1 MIRARTAPIVNR
13 GSIYRARHVH
23 QCCEAGKI
31 LGQNSSGCLRSFLHM
46 GGEGGFGKGGFGD
59 KGKGKG
65 KKGKGKGK
73 GKGKQEEKQ
82 WVPMTKLGRLVNDN
96 KINNLEEIYL
106 HSLPIKEP
114 EIIDHFYPPGSLKD
128 EVLKIH
134 PVQKMTS
141 AGQTNRFVCY
151 VLVGDTNGHIGL
163 GSKCAKEV
171 ATAIRG
177 GIIAAKLNLI
187 PVRRGFWGNRIGLPH
202 TVPMKVHGKC
212 GSVRARLIPAPRGSG
227 IVGSP
232 VMKKMMAFAGISDCF
247 TCSCGHTRTTANFAK
262 ATFEALK
269 ATYGYLTPDLWTATR
284 FTNSPSC
291 GHTRTTANFA
301 KATFEALKAT
311 YGYLTP
317 DLWTATRFTNSPF
330 QEFTDYLAQ
339 SKKSAN
345 GPSSGSGVG
354 LAAWHPRAGL
364 PNPDIHAK
372 AKEQPMLR
380 QCAPDPHRD
389 VSERSQIGPAAKASR
404 GPAAWR
410 LRLAVLALALHKS
423 EGIERKRG
431 AGIRSANAYLRAMEM
446 WASQ

>member
-1 MIRARTAPIVNR
+1 MIKDPYILPAWRQ
-13 GSIYRARHVH
+13 RHHTSLAALMFILV
-23 QCCEAGKI
+23 QCLVPQHPTERCSVFVCTYWG
-31 LGQNSSGCLRSFLHM
+31 LPDM
-46 GGEGGFGKGGFGD
+46 GGDGGFGKGGFGD

-82 WVPMTKLGRLVNDN
+82 WTPMTKLGRLVNDG
-96 KINNLEEIYL
+96 KITCLEDIYL

-128 EVLKIH
+128 DVLKIH

-177 GIIAAKLNLI
+177 GIIAAKINLI

-269 ATYGYLTPDLWTATR
+269 ATYGYLTPDLWK
-284 FTNSPSC
+284 P
-291 GHTRTTANFA
+291 TTHV
-301 KATFEALKAT
+301 K
-311 YGYLTP
+311 
-317 DLWTATRFTNSPF
+317 SPF
-330 QEFTDYLAQ
+330 QEWSDYLAQ
-339 SKKSAN
+339 SKQAAGYN
-345 GPSSGSGVG
+345 WVVENAWTAGSGWKRLRSELQPAGQQVITLDLHCNEKAPWSNNVIPVNIFTAAFAPALQLGVG
-354 LAAWHPRAGL
+354 KEEAGL
-364 PNPDIHAK
+364 FSPWRNHRRARYFFTQDKMLKPTNHESKIAK
-372 AKEQPMLR
+372 YL
-380 QCAPDPHRD
+380 D
-389 VSERSQIGPAAKASR
+389 VD
-404 GPAAWR
+404 
-410 LRLAVLALALHKS
+410 LAQSCLVLSLKMNQS
-423 EGIERKRG
+423 PPKRPVP
-431 AGIRSANAYLRAMEM
+431 
-446 WASQ
+446 